1 VSEMPVTLCGF
12 IIAALIGATLPP
24 WTAHADEASTIPRI
38 GVLNPAYTNTPANEG
53 LREGLHELGYI
64 EDKNVAIEWRFAG
77 TREELRSLAADLV
90 RWKVDVI
97 VVFSTQAARAA
108 TEATTVPIVF
118 LVGDP
123 VSVGLAASLARP
135 GGNATGVSLVYTEL
149 TAKRLEI
156 LRLLAPEARRVGC
169 LMNSSNPAGVLQF
182 EAAQSAA
189 RTLDLQLVKM
199 DARNDAEVDAV
210 VRTLPRSAIDA
221 IFVTGDILLFAN
233 RAKFASAIRKA
244 RLPAV
249 FPAKEWHTT
258 DVLASYGPNIKEAGR
273 KMAAYVDK
281 ILKGAKPA
289 DLPIEQVSTYEFVID
304 LRAARELKLNVP
316 QDLLLRADE
325 LIQ

>member
-1 VSEMPVTLCGF
+1 
-12 IIAALIGATLPP
+12 
-24 WTAHADEASTIPRI
+24 
-38 GVLNPAYTNTPANEG
+38 
-53 LREGLHELGYI
+53 
-64 EDKNVAIEWRFAG
+64 
-77 TREELRSLAADLV
+77 
-90 RWKVDVI
+90 
-97 VVFSTQAARAA
+97 
-108 TEATTVPIVF
+108 
-118 LVGDP
+118 
-123 VSVGLAASLARP
+123 
-135 GGNATGVSLVYTEL
+135 
-149 TAKRLEI
+149 
-156 LRLLAPEARRVGC
+156 
-169 LMNSSNPAGVLQF
+169 LQF

-189 RTLDLQLVKM
+189 RTLGLQLVKM

-273 KMAAYVDK
+273 KMAVYVDK

-289 DLPIEQVSTYEFVID
+289 DLPIEQISRYEFVID

-316 QDLLLRADE
+316 QDLLLRADAV
-325 LIQ
+325 IQ